1 MEENKEILNNEQE
14 KIEEK
19 SEKKE
24 VKKASKHKDKHQE
37 DVIKLTELLGQE
49 KEKAMR
55 IQAEMMN
62 FKRRKE
68 EEVDQF
74 KKYANEDILKQLLT
88 VCDNFERALG
98 MENEENKEFLK
109 GFKMIYTS
117 ILNILNNNG
126 VVEIDALNKPF
137 DPNIHQAV
145 LTEVKEGVEPGMV
158 IEVLQKGY
166 MYKDRVLRATM
177 VKVSE

>member
-1 MEENKEILNNEQE
+1 MEEKEEILKEEQDIID
-14 KIEEK
+14 KN
-19 SEKKE
+19 EKKE
-24 VKKASKHKDKHQE
+24 NKKNNKHKDKCQE
-37 DVIKLTELLGQE
+37 EITALQELLGQE
-49 KEKAMR
+49 KEKSMR

-74 KKYANEDILKQLLT
+74 KKYANEDILKQLIA

-98 MENEENKEFLK
+98 MESEENAEFLK
-109 GFKMIYTS
+109 GFKMIYTN

-126 VVEIDALNKPF
+126 VAEIEALNAPF
-137 DPNIHQAV
+137 NPNIHQAV
-145 LTEVKEGVEPGMV
+145 LTEVKDGVEAGVV

-166 MYKDRVLRATM
+166 MYKDRVLRAAM

>member
-1 MEENKEILNNEQE
+1 MEENKEILNEEQE
-14 KIEEK
+14 TIEVNDRKEN
-19 SEKKE
+19 KKNN
-24 VKKASKHKDKHQE
+24 KHKDKHQE
-37 DVIKLTELLGQE
+37 EIMALQELLGQE
-49 KEKAMR
+49 KEKSMR

-74 KKYANEDILKQLLT
+74 KKYANEDILKQLIA

-98 MENEENKEFLK
+98 MESEENAEFLK
-109 GFKMIYTS
+109 GFKMIYTN

-126 VVEIDALNKPF
+126 VAEIEALNAPF

-145 LTEVKEGVEPGMV
+145 LTEKKEGVEAGVV

-166 MYKDRVLRATM
+166 MYKDRVLRAAM

>member
-1 MEENKEILNNEQE
+1 MEESKDIKNEE
-14 KIEEK
+14 LEREEK
-19 SEKKE
+19 KNEKKS
-24 VKKASKHKDKHQE
+24 SKHKDKHQE
-37 DVIKLTELLGQE
+37 EIMQLTELLGQE

-68 EEVDQF
+68 EEVDQY
-74 KKYANEDILKQLLT
+74 KKYANEEILKNLIV

-98 MENEENKEFLK
+98 MESEENTEFLK
-109 GFKMIYTS
+109 GFKMIYTN

-126 VVEIDALNKPF
+126 VVEIDALNNPF

-145 LTEVKEGVEPGMV
+145 ATEAKEGIEAGIVVEV
-158 IEVLQKGY
+158 FQKGY
-166 MYKDRVLRATM
+166 MYKDRVLRAAM